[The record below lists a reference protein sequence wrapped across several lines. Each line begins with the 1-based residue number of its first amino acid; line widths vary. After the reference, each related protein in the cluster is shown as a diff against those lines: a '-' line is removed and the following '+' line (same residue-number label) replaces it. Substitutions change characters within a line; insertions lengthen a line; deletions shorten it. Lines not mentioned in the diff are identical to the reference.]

1 MQAIGKPDTFLF
13 ITAAALNGAIPTV
26 ARMMIAN
33 GSGIYQC
40 FKTFCNNSKIALTLS
55 CLVDPKM
62 HTHGVN
68 VVFLQIPLAM
78 KRHHVIG
85 WTEL

>member
-1 MQAIGKPDTFLF
+1 MFEDLVSGV
-13 ITAAALNGAIPTV
+13 AAA
-26 ARMMIAN
+26 
-33 GSGIYQC
+33 
-40 FKTFCNNSKIALTLS
+40 FTFCNNSKIALTLS